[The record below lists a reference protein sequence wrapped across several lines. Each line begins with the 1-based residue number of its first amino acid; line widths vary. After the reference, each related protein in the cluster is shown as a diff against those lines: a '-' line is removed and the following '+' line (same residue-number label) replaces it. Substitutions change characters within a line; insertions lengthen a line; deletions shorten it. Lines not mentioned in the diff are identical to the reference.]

1 MRQVLTG
8 TPAARGMALG
18 RARLVQPSLYNVDT
32 RLLDDEE
39 IAPELK
45 RLHAALDVARAEL
58 RELRGKLHGALAREV
73 GDFIDAHSLL
83 LDDEELKR
91 GLDELISIGH
101 YTASAALKMQR
112 DRLAAV
118 FEAMDDPYLKS
129 RGEDIDQVIGR
140 VMTALQQQASREER
154 KLASRV
160 GEIVITDTLAPADMA
175 HLAGHGLLG
184 VIASAGS
191 VYSHSAI
198 LARSFNLPML
208 VGTRDALALIN
219 DDDLLLVDAEHGEVI
234 LHPTAQDLARYRTWQ
249 REAAQEGRRLAAL
262 ASAPTLTRDGAH
274 IRLFANAEHA
284 ADIAQSRARGA
295 DGIGLYR
302 SEFLFLRQ
310 RGLPSEEEQFHAYR
324 DLVIGMGGLPVT
336 IRTLDLGADKAD
348 AAGLALRGEDNPAL
362 GVRGVRLSLR
372 YPDVFAV
379 QLKAIL
385 RAACYGPV
393 RILIP
398 MVTHVGE
405 LIDVRSLIR
414 KAREMLRQEGH
425 ELPERL
431 HVGAMIEVPAA
442 AIGVD
447 SLLEKADF
455 LSIGTNDL
463 AQYLLAADRNN
474 DALDNIY
481 DPLHPPFLR
490 LIAYVIA
497 AARRAGKPVSL
508 CGEIAGDT
516 AFTPLLVAMGLEEFS
531 MHPGQ
536 LLQVRD
542 RLTALDCKALR
553 RAAPKLLRSRTREEV
568 EKRLVDT
575 LENPEPCR

>member
-568 EKRLVDT
+568 ERRLIDT

>member
-393 RILIP
+393 RILVP

-463 AQYLLAADRNN
+463 AQYLLA
-474 DALDNIY
+474 ALDNIY

-568 EKRLVDT
+568 ERRLIDT